1 MRFVRWMGAFG
12 KPSSLEDAISFEVQL
27 STCNG
32 RQVATEALYKN
43 ASIINHALVGLG
55 VDENKSTFIKG
66 FLNDCYTII
75 KREGILFPTREQNN
89 SFKNKDLFLKALNN
103 KNYKNNHTEVI
114 FDNVEYSCLVID
126 ITNAKNNG
134 FSEKRIKALKNRVKA
149 IAKTHNLAI
158 VCI

>member
-1 MRFVRWMGAFG
+1 MRFVRWLGAFG
-12 KPSSLEDAISFEVQL
+12 KAPSLEEAVDFEVQL

-75 KREGILFPTREQNN
+75 KQDGILYPTREQNN
-89 SFKNKDLFLKALNN
+89 SFKNKSLFLKALNN

-126 ITNAKNNG
+126 ITNAKQNNYN
-134 FSEKRIKALKNRVKA
+134 ENELKALKNRVKT